1 MKFSTKEDV
10 EAPIE
15 AVFDMLCDFE
25 SFERSA
31 MRRGAEVQRV
41 DTMPKAG
48 VGMTWN
54 AVFPLRGKR
63 RELTLEMVSFDRPN
77 EMVIDSMSQGLA
89 GQMSFEL
96 MSLSRNSTRVLVAL
110 EIKPLNL
117 SSRLWVQSLKLA
129 KTTLNKKYKERVADY
144 ARGMEER
151 HARGIQA

>member
-41 DTMPKAG
+41 DTMPKPG

-151 HARGIQA
+151 HARSIQA